1 MSHHPTKIVIRLL
14 PKNPF
19 TTSIRQVVLLFFF
32 IVVFSFVTFVRPIT
46 VTNET
51 NVLSAELKNFIVPNV
66 YIGKVE
72 YIVDQGNVTRADG
85 HTVSPS
91 QRVHVLK
98 IAYASVITR
107 VNPLFSFEG
116 ANPENLY
123 ASSKVLEKSL
133 KSLQKFYSPEE
144 QSILESGFYPI
155 ELVRSIARAE
165 EARNTLVKN
174 PSARVLRA
182 YIKDTRESLSAFHAY
197 AKDVQNMYKRALP
210 KDSKWRYNFVGGRT
224 TRANVLLFTN
234 QVKDDIGKLAQ
245 KFEDRIHCIQN
256 ISRTCKKLTPEFQFE
271 ENIGR
276 NIREPK
282 IPKNVAFNRKT
293 LADAYTILPSFINE
307 SAEELPFLIENPYC
321 FPEKNSAFYS
331 LLQETYDGEL
341 LTKTLTLDDLYFY
354 GTYETDAPY
363 LEKAFL
369 EGFDYLYQ
377 PPTNTYVCPL
387 DVWDSAR
394 MLTMRMIRTKLLM
407 NPIFAN
413 NSSHT
418 WEELKNKEIS
428 ITNTSVVHSIE
439 IDTYMR
445 ALRELLKPGSGDY
458 SLAKEIGEEK
468 IYAIESLLNIYNA
481 QSASVSELL
490 VVLVSENT
498 FVLRSF
504 QKDVPIKIDELAIS
518 RSSPLLGLFT
528 FNGSLYSEL
537 PRFIVRNTTDF
548 ASFKFT
554 TYREDVELRA
564 QVSVKNLP
572 GLIKKTL
579 TRERALK

>member
-1 MSHHPTKIVIRLL
+1 
-14 PKNPF
+14 
-19 TTSIRQVVLLFFF
+19 
-32 IVVFSFVTFVRPIT
+32 
-46 VTNET
+46 
-51 NVLSAELKNFIVPNV
+51 
-66 YIGKVE
+66 
-72 YIVDQGNVTRADG
+72 
-85 HTVSPS
+85 
-91 QRVHVLK
+91 
-98 IAYASVITR
+98 
-107 VNPLFSFEG
+107 
-116 ANPENLY
+116 
-123 ASSKVLEKSL
+123 
-133 KSLQKFYSPEE
+133 
-144 QSILESGFYPI
+144 
-155 ELVRSIARAE
+155 
-165 EARNTLVKN
+165 
-174 PSARVLRA
+174 
-182 YIKDTRESLSAFHAY
+182 
-197 AKDVQNMYKRALP
+197 
-210 KDSKWRYNFVGGRT
+210 
-224 TRANVLLFTN
+224 
-234 QVKDDIGKLAQ
+234 
-245 KFEDRIHCIQN
+245 
-256 ISRTCKKLTPEFQFE
+256 
-271 ENIGR
+271 
-276 NIREPK
+276 
-282 IPKNVAFNRKT
+282 
-293 LADAYTILPSFINE
+293 
-307 SAEELPFLIENPYC
+307 
-321 FPEKNSAFYS
+321 
-331 LLQETYDGEL
+331 
-341 LTKTLTLDDLYFY
+341 
-354 GTYETDAPY
+354 
-363 LEKAFL
+363 
-369 EGFDYLYQ
+369 
-377 PPTNTYVCPL
+377 
-387 DVWDSAR
+387 
-394 MLTMRMIRTKLLM
+394 M

-572 GLIKKTL
+572 ELIKKTL